1 MTKEPGKTIEHIDP
15 ALPSPHIDHSR
26 AFADELDSRLIGFDG
41 AIAALADDIAGSTK
55 AHEADMAERQKKH
68 TAAIGEKEWIKRD
81 IERARRMA
89 LRAVEVYAEPI
100 PEDLP
105 SKTQPE

>member
-15 ALPSPHIDHSR
+15 ATSLPSPHIDHSR

-41 AIAALADDIAGSTK
+41 AIAALADDIDGSTK

-68 TAAIGEKEWIKRD
+68 LMAIGEKERIKRD

-100 PEDLP
+100 PDDD
-105 SKTQPE
+105 QA